1 MVTVTFALVIYLNFK
16 YGYSYNVDPALG
28 PVAREVRERDYFFV
42 VSFAS
47 FGLWIAV
54 GFGELLNAGA
64 EFFRE
69 RASEAR
75 RWAYATPVLGLA
87 LVPIFGNHLT
97 ASRAHETLARDF
109 ARDML
114 ESVEP
119 YGILITAGDN
129 DTFPLWYAQ
138 EVEGIRK
145 DVTLANL
152 SLMNTRWHLQQL
164 RRRQTPEFDPA
175 KAAPIWKDWK
185 AVRPTTPALSLSEK
199 DINEMPEAQLVPPRS
214 GVKFGDLQIAFGHD
228 TLLLSDLIAVFLIR
242 DNLGKRPVF
251 FAWSDGSFP
260 DQTLGLAANMLTQ
273 GLVRKLSPTPL
284 EAKPP
289 VVLNRGLGYVD
300 LDRTRDLLFKVY
312 KYQAASRDRPRG
324 WVDRPSQ
331 SILSLYSV
339 VYGLVAPSFQAAG
352 DSALAVRADS
362 IAQAVDANTKPEGP

>member
-1 MVTVTFALVIYLNFK
+1 MVTVTVALVVYLNFK

-42 VSFAS
+42 VSFAA
-47 FGLWIAV
+47 FGMWVAV
-54 GFGELLNAGA
+54 GFGELLNVVA
-64 EFFRE
+64 EFFRGRTSE
-69 RASEAR
+69 RG
-75 RWAYATPVLGLA
+75 RWALATPVLGLA
-87 LVPIFGNHLT
+87 LVPLFGNHVT

-109 ARDML
+109 ARDLL

-138 EVEGIRK
+138 EVEGIRR

-164 RRRQTPEFDPA
+164 RRRKTPEFDPA
-175 KAAPIWKDWK
+175 RAAPIWKDWK
-185 AVRPTTPALSLSEK
+185 GSRPTTPVLSLSEQE
-199 DINEMPEAQLVPPRS
+199 INEMPEAQIVPPRS

-228 TLLLSDLIAVFLIR
+228 TLFLSDLIAVFLVR
-242 DNLGKRPVF
+242 DNLGKRPIF
-251 FAWSDGSFP
+251 FAWSDGDFA
-260 DQTLGLAANMLTQ
+260 DKTLGLSGHLLTQ
-273 GLVRKLSPTPL
+273 GLVRKVSPAPI
-284 EAKPP
+284 EPKPP
-289 VVLNRGLGYVD
+289 VVLNRGLGFVD

-312 KYQAASRDRPRG
+312 QYDAASRTRPRG

-339 VYGLVAPSFQAAG
+339 VYGLVGPSFQAAG

-362 IAQAVDANTKPEGP
+362 IAQAVDANSREER